1 MKVSKKI
8 MDKKELTIWAYL
20 NEIEYCLKVDTL
32 NRKRALELISI
43 ARDILTGKMKGDFE
57 GIED

>member
-1 MKVSKKI
+1 

-32 NRKRALELISI
+32 NRKRALELIGI
-43 ARDILTGKMKGDFE
+43 ARDILTSKMKGDFE
-57 GIED
+57 DCK